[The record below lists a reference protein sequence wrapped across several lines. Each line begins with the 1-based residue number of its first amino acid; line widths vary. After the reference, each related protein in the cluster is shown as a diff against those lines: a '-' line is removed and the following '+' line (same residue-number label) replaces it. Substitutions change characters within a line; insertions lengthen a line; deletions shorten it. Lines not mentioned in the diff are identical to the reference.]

1 MKVLLAGNTWS
12 CVSDSAKSDRD
23 GRADPDRHGQGPFC
37 ALTQCQMLTGKLWMT
52 LGCLANYQPLEQPK
66 MSLSPSWGSF
76 SIPTDF
82 CCFFFFFSHF
92 LSHLRVTKSTHVTN
106 AAGISV
112 LLTQLPESTS
122 TGLMLHF
129 CSCAQVVLPS
139 LATLQ
144 YLCQSKKLNPVFGCI
159 LFLPDY
165 SVLNVDSITLQ
176 NSV

>member
-1 MKVLLAGNTWS
+1 MIVPNLIEMAELIPTQTRAGSFLCSDTTSNVSWEALDDPWMLGQLLAF
-12 CVSDSAKSDRD
+12 
-23 GRADPDRHGQGPFC
+23 RAAQNVPLPFMG
-37 ALTQCQMLTGKLWMT
+37 LILYTYRFLLLFK
-52 LGCLANYQPLEQPK
+52 
-66 MSLSPSWGSF
+66 
-76 SIPTDF
+76 
-82 CCFFFFFSHF
+82 FFFYF

-144 YLCQSKKLNPVFGCI
+144 YPCQSKKLNPVFGCI